1 MLQDIGSLLPLVIP
15 VILIQLVL
23 QIAALVD
30 LVRRER
36 VAKLPKWLWA
46 VIIILL
52 NLVGPIIYFI
62 LGREE

>member
-1 MLQDIGSLLPLVIP
+1 MQDVGSLLPLVIP
-15 VILIQLVL
+15 VILIQLAL

-52 NLVGPIIYFI
+52 NLVGPIVYFI